1 MRVRLNGWQRI
12 GIVLS
17 VLWAIVGGLW
27 GYHIATQEAV
37 ATPAAHYKSRISQP
51 YFDDNA
57 CSRTMDIRC
66 GVTRSLGLCGNNDG
80 SSPNPNRMAP
90 RLHRGM
96 DDALDQ
102 ARLPANI
109 KEDRSHD

>member
-1 MRVRLNGWQRI
+1 MRVRLNGWQADRDCALGAVGNSGRAV
-12 GIVLS
+12 GIPL
-17 VLWAIVGGLW
+17 
-27 GYHIATQEAV
+27 ATQEAV
-37 ATPAAHYKSRISQP
+37 ATPKSCISQP
-51 YFDDNA
+51 YFDDDA

-80 SSPNPNRMAP
+80 SSPVPNRMAP